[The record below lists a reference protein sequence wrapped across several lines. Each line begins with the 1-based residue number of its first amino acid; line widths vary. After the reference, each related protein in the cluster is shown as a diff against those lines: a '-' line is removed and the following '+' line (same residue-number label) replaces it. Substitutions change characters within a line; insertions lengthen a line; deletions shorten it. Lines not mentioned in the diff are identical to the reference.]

1 MKKFASFFTMALL
14 AVTSLTF
21 VSCDDYYYD
30 EPYYYYDDYGWDD
43 RGGNR
48 YDNDYYYQLAQTMR
62 GQWEGTIHTKYV
74 DDDNRIVEGNYYTD
88 FQFDLYDN
96 NSTKG
101 RGMETDYDGDECVY
115 NVAFSW
121 EIDWKSG
128 DIYLYFDD
136 DRVMI
141 IDDYHVD
148 QNKFYGSMYSKNNDE
163 EDDFSLTRYTFANE
177 NNTFEAEEGAA
188 ASTAKVK
195 KEAPK
200 GMITG
205 GGHKN

>member
-14 AVTSLTF
+14 AATSLTF

-74 DDDNRIVEGNYYTD
+74 DDDNRVVEGNYYTD

-177 NNTFEAEEGAA
+177 NNTFEAEEGDA

>member
-14 AVTSLTF
+14 AATSLTF

>member
-14 AVTSLTF
+14 AATSLTF

-74 DDDNRIVEGNYYTD
+74 DDDNRVVEGNYYTD

>member
-14 AVTSLTF
+14 AATSLTF

-74 DDDNRIVEGNYYTD
+74 DDDNRVVEGNYYTD

-128 DIYLYFDD
+128 DIYLSFDD

>member
-14 AVTSLTF
+14 AATSLTF

-74 DDDNRIVEGNYYTD
+74 DDDNRVVEGNYYTD

-205 GGHKN
+205 GGHKY

>member
-14 AVTSLTF
+14 AATSLTF

-48 YDNDYYYQLAQTMR
+48 YDNDYYYQLAQTMS

-74 DDDNRIVEGNYYTD
+74 DDDNRVVEGNYYTD